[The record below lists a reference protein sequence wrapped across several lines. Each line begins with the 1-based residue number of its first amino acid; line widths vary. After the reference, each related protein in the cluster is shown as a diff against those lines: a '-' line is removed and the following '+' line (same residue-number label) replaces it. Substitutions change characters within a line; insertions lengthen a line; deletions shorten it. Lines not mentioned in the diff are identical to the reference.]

1 MGAYAIIERMGKEV
15 TVVYFKV
22 ISRNLPGGT
31 NKNHGNIRKSDV
43 HDEIRT
49 ENLLP

>member
-1 MGAYAIIERMGKEV
+1 MEMMGKEV

-31 NKNHGNIRKSDV
+31 DKNHGNIRISDV

-49 ENLLP
+49 ENLHP